1 MVLLVN
7 EDHVTFA
14 QAKTEEES
22 FLFKIL
28 KKKKTLEKYW
38 KNTLFKIL
46 EWGRLSQAWDGFQ
59 GQTN

>member
-28 KKKKTLEKYW
+28 KKKKHW
-38 KNTLFKIL
+38 KSTGKTHCLK
-46 EWGRLSQAWDGFQ
+46 S
-59 GQTN
+59 